1 MRILLDECVNQRL
14 RNYLPGH
21 ECQSARYAGFGGMKN
36 GELLDAAQAAN
47 FEVLLTVDRGISYQ
61 QDLNRRNIAIVIL
74 QAKSIRLSDLIPLM
88 PACLDHLKLI
98 QPGQIVWIGCGP
110 Q

>member
-47 FEVLLTVDRGISYQ
+47 FEVLLTVDRGIAYQ

-74 QAKSIRLSDLIPLM
+74 QAKSIQLSDLIPPYAGLSGSSETH
-88 PACLDHLKLI
+88 PT
-98 QPGQIVWIGCGP
+98 
-110 Q
+110 

>member
-1 MRILLDECVNQRL
+1 MRILLDECVNHRL

-21 ECQSARYAGFGGMKN
+21 DCQGARYAGFSGMKN

-47 FEVLLTVDRGISYQ
+47 FEVLLTVDRGIAYQ
-61 QDLNRRNIAIVIL
+61 QDLNRPPRPSWDAPSQQNA
-74 QAKSIRLSDLIPLM
+74 R
-88 PACLDHLKLI
+88 
-98 QPGQIVWIGCGP
+98 PGDGNDARSQRCTGFESE